1 MPTPL
6 PDNQL
11 GIRRMTPSD
20 VSSALQLTVQAGWNQ
35 TPADWMRMLELEPN
49 GCLVA
54 EVEGTL
60 VGTTV
65 CCTFDEI
72 AWLAL
77 VLVDQGFRERGIGRR
92 LVQTG
97 LKYADDRGVRTVR
110 LDATPLGR
118 PVYERLGFQPQFELS
133 RWGGIPTSSACTSSM
148 PQVDVETPAADYEPL
163 FELDRRAT
171 CTNRRKLLQRLFT
184 ESPPAIVR
192 TAGRVTS
199 FLTRRPGRLS
209 TQIGPGIGSR
219 QECRTLL
226 ERELAAFH
234 GRPVIIDIPV
244 DRPDLNAVAERAGLT
259 VQRTLLRMRRGVPVV
274 ESSDLLQ
281 ASSGAELG

>member
-1 MPTPL
+1 
-6 PDNQL
+6 
-11 GIRRMTPSD
+11 MTRSD
-20 VSSALQLTVQAGWNQ
+20 VPLALQLTVQAGWNQ
-35 TPADWMRMLELEPN
+35 TPADWLRMLEMEPN

-65 CCTFDEI
+65 CCTFDGI

-77 VLVDQGFRERGIGRR
+77 VLVDTGFRERGIGRR

-97 LKYADDRGVRTVR
+97 LKYADDMGVRTVR

-133 RWGGIPTSSACTSSM
+133 RWGGIPTSSVVNSSM
-148 PQVDVETPAADYEPL
+148 PQVEVETLAADYEPL
-163 FELDRRAT
+163 FELDRRAI
-171 CTNRRKLLQRLFT
+171 CTNRKKLLQRLFA

-192 TAGRVTS
+192 TAGRVAS
-199 FLTRRPGRLS
+199 FLTRRPGRIS

-219 QECRTLL
+219 GECRMLL
-226 ERELAAFH
+226 ERELVASR
-234 GRPVIIDIPV
+234 GQPVIIDIPV
-244 DRPDLNAVAERAGLT
+244 DRPDLNAVVEQAGLT
-259 VQRTLLRMRRGVPVV
+259 VQRTLLRMYRGETVV
-274 ESSDLLQ
+274 ENASLFQ
-281 ASSGAELG
+281 ISSGAELG